1 MPTVTQ
7 DVFRRKDKV
16 VASTAMPGIPEGT
29 LGRVTMVA
37 GFDWVRYW
45 VRFENGVVR
54 GSLNRS
60 NLARRSEWAEIQARR
75 ERGDDDDGPGGDAG
89 PDAAADAPEAAGGDG
104 YMRNGILVPQLLLD
118 RSKKRR
124 EVLGV

>member
-1 MPTVTQ
+1 MPTLTE
-7 DVFRRKDKV
+7 DAFRRKDRV
-16 VASTAMPGIPEGT
+16 VAANAMPGIPEGT
-29 LGRVTMVA
+29 RGRVTMVA

-54 GSLNRS
+54 GSLNRK
-60 NLARRSEWAEIQARR
+60 NLARESDWAEIQARR
-75 ERGDDDDGPGGDAG
+75 ERGEGDDGPGGGDG
-89 PDAAADAPEAAGGDG
+89 DGGSDDAPAAGSSEG